1 MKKIIFIFLFPA
13 FLFSSDWPLYKGNI
27 YFTGNNDEITVKNAN
42 LKWLFQADDR
52 VFNPVA
58 SDGLLFFVDIR
69 GQVYCLDEETGLI
82 IWKKNMREISSQFAS
97 LHKAAGK
104 IKYPL
109 IKGNTL
115 FLSDPVAIYALD
127 KYTGKALWARTGM
140 REDDL
145 KIEGLAGKK
154 TRPAVDGIYS
164 DPVILDDEIYYG
176 TRETFHSRSISNGGS
191 KWNNSSIKSFSAFP
205 TFYDEY
211 IFTQSMDYSKNVF
224 SVICMNSK
232 SGQTVWEKP
241 LQAPVRIFPPVVY
254 KGKVYI
260 PSTTKL
266 YALNLLTGELVFEKD
281 YGRYI
286 TSNPSFTD
294 RSILFT
300 IDNRNVA
307 VVDPDNGEII
317 RELENPE
324 QSSPSFVTVRD
335 QVYVAYNTL
344 DTDKRSFG
352 NVKASDFSDNSI
364 VWQYKTPFPGA
375 VGQPS
380 ASNGILFLPAGN
392 YIYAI
397 GALYYPK
404 IVKGGSANNSENNP
418 PDNKGKVITDPKPE
432 ADKTRE
438 VAINVTDDAG
448 KPVSSIVEI
457 KKYDDKGR
465 LVFESRESAD
475 DHIIR
480 VPEGDNVEVLI
491 ESGDYIPK
499 KVIVNKDDRRIDE
512 SLERIEK
519 GKSFVVENV
528 NFEFGKAHLR
538 KESLN
543 ILDNLVNTMK
553 KNPRLRIEVRGY
565 TDDVGDEKFN
575 QKLSEKR
582 ADAVTDYM
590 IKNGISPERIKGAG
604 FGEKNPIADNK
615 TVEGR
620 NKNRRTEFFIADK

>member
-232 SGQTVWEKP
+232 SGQTVWEKT
-241 LQAPVRIFPPVVY
+241 LQAPVRIFPPVIY

-266 YALNLLTGELVFEKD
+266 YALNLLTGELIFEKD

-344 DTDKRSFG
+344 DADKRSFG

-364 VWQYKTPFPGA
+364 
-375 VGQPS
+375 
-380 ASNGILFLPAGN
+380 
-392 YIYAI
+392 
-397 GALYYPK
+397 
-404 IVKGGSANNSENNP
+404 
-418 PDNKGKVITDPKPE
+418 
-432 ADKTRE
+432 
-438 VAINVTDDAG
+438 
-448 KPVSSIVEI
+448 
-457 KKYDDKGR
+457 
-465 LVFESRESAD
+465 
-475 DHIIR
+475 
-480 VPEGDNVEVLI
+480 
-491 ESGDYIPK
+491 
-499 KVIVNKDDRRIDE
+499 
-512 SLERIEK
+512 
-519 GKSFVVENV
+519 
-528 NFEFGKAHLR
+528 
-538 KESLN
+538 
-543 ILDNLVNTMK
+543 
-553 KNPRLRIEVRGY
+553 
-565 TDDVGDEKFN
+565 
-575 QKLSEKR
+575 
-582 ADAVTDYM
+582 
-590 IKNGISPERIKGAG
+590 
-604 FGEKNPIADNK
+604 
-615 TVEGR
+615 
-620 NKNRRTEFFIADK
+620 